1 MAIVNKGLLI
11 FDLDDTLV
19 HSRIDFDTLG
29 RWVREQLI
37 KRGVAQSDD
46 EKLATMSVS
55 QMLHLT
61 EAFDRKMGTQ
71 HGVELW
77 RKVEEAEMEGA
88 LRATVEDG
96 APEVLS
102 KLKDQGFILCILT
115 NNSRLVATTVLE
127 KFSLDKYID
136 TVMTRDEVTVL
147 KPDPEGLL
155 RLKQKYRSE
164 VDKMFFIGDNWIDGV
179 AANRAGIPFIGF
191 NCLEPRDV
199 DMVGNVSNLGELV
212 KLLDEI
218 CPPEEGG
225 CDG

>member
-1 MAIVNKGLLI
+1 MAIVSKGLLI

-37 KRGVAQSDD
+37 NRRIAQDD
-46 EKLATMSVS
+46 EKLAAMSVS
-55 QMLHLT
+55 QMLQVT

-71 HGVELW
+71 HGKELW

-96 APEVLS
+96 AQDVLS
-102 KLKDQGFILCILT
+102 KLKARGFILCILT
-115 NNSRLVATTVLE
+115 NNSRSVATTVLK

-136 TVMTRDEVTVL
+136 TVMTRDEVSRL

-155 RLKQKYRSE
+155 RLKQKYQAQ

-191 NCLEPRDV
+191 NCMDPRDV
-199 DMVGNVSNLGELV
+199 AMVGNVSNLDELV
-212 KLLDEI
+212 ILLDEI
-218 CPPEEGG
+218 CPAEEGG
-225 CDG
+225 SDG

>member
-1 MAIVNKGLLI
+1 MAIANKGLLI

-19 HSRIDFDTLG
+19 HSRIDFNTLG

-37 KRGVAQSDD
+37 KRGISQD
-46 EKLATMSVS
+46 EGRLVSMSVS

-61 EAFDRKMGTQ
+61 EAFDREMGTR
-71 HGVELW
+71 HGAELW

-88 LRATVEDG
+88 LRATVEEG
-96 APEVLS
+96 AQAVLS
-102 KLKDQGFILCILT
+102 KLKVQGFILCILT
-115 NNSRLVATTVLE
+115 NNSRLVATTVLK
-127 KFSLDKYID
+127 KFSLDQYID
-136 TVMTRDEVTVL
+136 TVMTRDEVSAL

-155 RLKQKYRSE
+155 RLKQKYQAL

-191 NCLEPRDV
+191 NCTEPRDV
-199 DMVGNVSNLGELV
+199 AMVGNVSNLGELV
-212 KLLDEI
+212 GLLDEI